1 MYSLIVTG
9 VAVSK
14 AVSSA
19 KISVDSREGRNAV
32 GILPAGFKTI
42 VHSGT
47 DGAYDCFSGVPLQ
60 KTKKESRGE

>member
-1 MYSLIVTG
+1 MYSLTEIA

-19 KISVDSREGRNAV
+19 KISVDSREGRNAA

-42 VHSGT
+42 VHGGT
-47 DGAYDCFSGVPLQ
+47 DGAYDCFCGVPLQ
-60 KTKKESRGE
+60 KTKEGESK